1 MKTVTI
7 VKFVFLVVGVAML
20 AAAVYMYGNT
30 RSFLAGA
37 VRANGTV
44 VALQRTESLEHDDH
58 HTYQTVSYFPIV
70 QFTDASGKRIEF
82 TSDSGSNPPAWSR
95 GDHVEVL
102 YRADAPG
109 KPRINSFMSLWFG
122 TLIAGGLGVVFTT
135 IAVAMIVVPMR
146 RRRLESFLKTNGVPV
161 EATFESV
168 ELNTSMKVNGQSP
181 WRVLAQWL
189 DPATSQVH
197 VFKSDNLWF
206 DPTAYIKDHKINVF
220 VDRANPKRYYV
231 DLSFLPKLAD

>member
-1 MKTVTI
+1 MKAVAI
-7 VKFVFLVVGVAML
+7 VRIVMLVLGVAML

-95 GDHVEVL
+95 GDKVEVL
-102 YRADAPG
+102 YHADAPE
-109 KPRINSFMSLWFG
+109 KARINSFMSLWFG
-122 TLIAGGLGVVFTT
+122 PLLVGGLGVVFT
-135 IAVAMIVVPMR
+135 AVGIVLIVVPMR
-146 RRRLESFLKTNGVPV
+146 RKRQESFLKTNGVPV
-161 EATFESV
+161 EASFDSV
-168 ELNTSMKVNGQSP
+168 ERNTTVTVNGQSP

-206 DPTAYIKDHKINVF
+206 DPSAYIKDRKINVF
-220 VDRANPKRYYV
+220 IDRANPKRYYV